1 LINITGYP
9 FNTLNIL
16 NIRSTFE
23 KFVQADDALT
33 SHGEFS
39 IDQLCDNV
47 SSNPDELEMDG
58 PVAYDC
64 PSVPTCSEAMEH
76 LEKYEHFL

>member
-1 LINITGYP
+1 
-9 FNTLNIL
+9 
-16 NIRSTFE
+16 
-23 KFVQADDALT
+23 VQAHDALPA
-33 SHGEFS
+33 HGEFS
-39 IDQLCDNV
+39 IGQLCDNV

-64 PSVPTCSEAMEH
+64 PSVPSCSEAVEC

>member
-1 LINITGYP
+1 
-9 FNTLNIL
+9 
-16 NIRSTFE
+16 
-23 KFVQADDALT
+23 VQADDDDALP

-64 PSVPTCSEAMEH
+64 PSVPTCSEAMEY
-76 LEKYEHFL
+76 LEKYEHFLRSNADVPEQIV